1 MCNLVKLT
9 SDYAL
14 SPDEAKNMV
23 VQSLDSDKAVNIE
36 VIDLSVH
43 SYIADYM
50 IVATGSST
58 RQVVALA
65 EKLKLRFNLEGLK
78 DVQVEGA
85 AQGDWVIV
93 DAGDIIIHIFREEVR
108 EYYGIE
114 KMWSL
119 TQPIDFQDGA
129 RV

>member
-14 SPDEAKNMV
+14 SPDEAKDMV
-23 VQSLDSDKAVNIE
+23 VQALDSDKAVDIE
-36 VIDLSVH
+36 V
-43 SYIADYM
+43 IADYM
-50 IVATGSST
+50 VVATGSST

-78 DVQVEGA
+78 DVQIEGA

-93 DAGDIIIHIFREEVR
+93 DAGDIIIHLFRQEVR

-119 TQPIDFQDGA
+119 TQPIDFQDGV

>member
-1 MCNLVKLT
+1 
-9 SDYAL
+9 
-14 SPDEAKNMV
+14 MV

-85 AQGDWVIV
+85 TQGDWVIV